1 MERDRRHYR
10 PRALFAQSSDAQ
22 EAWAAVRYLH
32 RVETNMTL
40 STGQKKF
47 LHTAIGM
54 VAAGGGYVL
63 VNHLS
68 IGTDLK
74 VPLLAII
81 VRVPL
86 RGEGQLLSGIETQPP
101 GNNS

>member
-1 MERDRRHYR
+1 
-10 PRALFAQSSDAQ
+10 
-22 EAWAAVRYLH
+22 
-32 RVETNMTL
+32 MTL

-54 VAAGGGYVL
+54 LGASGGYVL

-68 IGTDLK
+68 IGPDLK

-81 VRVPL
+81 VGAII
-86 RGEGQLLSGIETQPP
+86 RGAGQLLSGIETQPP
-101 GNNS
+101 GNAS